1 MPPQQTVI
9 TPGQAPAPAPANNG
23 QFDFIVNA
31 DHNAGNGFFG
41 ANAPLKTRI
50 LVVAVG
56 AAVLLTLALVL
67 VAVISQVGSINS
79 ADLVG
84 VAQRQAELAR
94 ISQSPVTSA
103 DAQPTRN
110 FAATTMLSL
119 VSEQQSIVHFLAQH
133 GTTVSAQV
141 LQARKNTQTDT
152 TLKNAQT
159 SGSYDQTYISLAQ
172 TQLQAYSQALKQAFQ
187 NAPTI
192 AEKLLLQDAYNQA
205 QLLIAQSS
213 QTE

>member
-9 TPGQAPAPAPANNG
+9 MPGQAPTPANNG

-31 DHNAGNGFFG
+31 NHNAGSGFFS

-67 VAVISQVGSINS
+67 VAVLSRVGSINS

-84 VAQRQAELAR
+84 IAQRQAELAR
-94 ISQSPVTSA
+94 ISQTPVTSA

-133 GTTVSAQV
+133 GTTVSAPV

-152 TLKNAQT
+152 ALKNAQT

-172 TQLQAYSQALKQAFQ
+172 SQLQAYSQALKQAFQ
-187 NAPTI
+187 SAPTV

>member
-1 MPPQQTVI
+1 MPPQQTVF
-9 TPGQAPAPAPANNG
+9 TPGQAPTPANNG

-31 DHNAGNGFFG
+31 NHGGGSSFFS

-50 LVVAVG
+50 LIVAGG

-67 VAVISQVGSINS
+67 VAVISRAGSINS
-79 ADLVG
+79 ADLVN

-94 ISQSPVTSA
+94 ISQTPVTSA
-103 DAQPTRN
+103 DAQLTRN

-119 VSEQQSIVHFLAQH
+119 VSEQQTIIHFLAQN
-133 GTTVSAQV
+133 GTAVSTQV
-141 LQARKNTQTDT
+141 LQARKDAQTDT
-152 TLKNAQT
+152 ALKDAQT
-159 SGSYDQTYISLAQ
+159 NGSYDQTYLSITK

-187 NAPTI
+187 SASTI
-192 AEKLLLQDAYNQA
+192 DEKFMLQDAYSQA
-205 QLLIAQSS
+205 QLLLAQSS